1 MITINSIGGAGAA
14 AAYYAKDNYYTR
26 EEGLRESEWFGEGAK
41 RLGLVT
47 YDMRGEGATHGQS
60 DRDRDDRSSREH
72 GSGHGS
78 DQEAEQ
84 GELLTDPKVDQ
95 NLDEAATK
103 EAKLKDILQGR
114 FEGQRIGSAD
124 KDGEWKHDA
133 GKDIG
138 FSVHKSVTVMAL
150 VAGDVRVQKAMRS
163 AMYETMS
170 LAEKHLPMVRDR
182 SGGETK
188 YHKTG
193 NMTGFVAFHTT
204 NRNGSP
210 DMHIHFVMANATHD
224 GRDGKWKAMWM
235 RPFYENR
242 YALERVFNGALM
254 RNLDKLGYDIGI
266 DKRGF
271 AYIRDVPVDVSR
283 EFSDRRPELMAQVGQ
298 SNSWISRNVA
308 AVATRNRKVAAI
320 AKELIAGWT
329 GRAQA
334 RGFDYEAAVDAAK
347 ARAGSRRPETTP
359 SREIDKAIRRASQ
372 DLTET
377 SVTTDR
383 LRIIGEA
390 SNILDGRADT
400 DRIDARV
407 TAATRESNLVFHS
420 TSFGGSER
428 ITTSAILSV
437 EKEIAEFVQ
446 EGKDVVPLIARK
458 DTVRSRLEATTLNK
472 GQIEAAATILTS
484 PGRFVGL
491 QAAAGTGKT
500 YTIARALNI
509 LQEGKQSEAV
519 AVADTIRRALGPKN
533 RTAVFGI
540 APSHAAVRELHNSLG
555 GERMTVQRMVKMG
568 AKAMSDGKMPPEL
581 EAMRGSIVVLD
592 EASMM
597 GYKDTRVLAEMAN
610 ALELQKLVIIGDEKQ
625 LESPQAG
632 PAWTLIQ
639 DTGYLDIASMDIIM
653 RQKEGTEVK
662 VAVEALYDGDQKGFF
677 EALNGH
683 TTEADTYVADAAKG
697 YVSEVREKGAYT
709 DTLAIAFDNRTKRA
723 LNAEIRSTLQ
733 EQGMVASGETK
744 IPTLNPIRNEA
755 ALRRNAESYSRD
767 DHLAFHR
774 SIRGRLNIKAG
785 SLWKVID
792 TDGRANTITVRNTDK
807 RDRKARVIALD
818 QLPKDAAMSHLG
830 TGEMAISTGDRVKIR
845 MRSETYGI
853 NNSDTLTI
861 QGVKP
866 SSIRVRTDTG
876 RRFNLPRNSL
886 EAHTLELAYVQ
897 TASQS
902 QGQTVNSVHI
912 AANPHTR
919 AASEAAILVAASRA
933 REDAKIYTDSVARLK
948 SRVFENSGH
957 DVLAKQAEGLD
968 APVEL
973 AREEYDKAPDAID
986 LTTHEGEIA
995 KRNVETID
1003 HQKESDQ
1010 KREKMESLD
1019 GADDRLGLHN
1029 DREDSVVTEE
1039 PEKQKMSDI
1048 EANQSDG
1055 EAHPTSD
1062 KGERN
1067 YDRDF
1072 GR

>member
-26 EEGLRESEWFGEGAK
+26 EEGLRDSEWFGEGAK

-47 YDMRGEGATHGQS
+47 HDMRGEQSTHEQRAGAKDNRTIQEQG
-60 DRDRDDRSSREH
+60 
-72 GSGHGS
+72 GGHGLE
-78 DQEAEQ
+78 QEPEQ
-84 GELLTDPKVDQ
+84 GELLTDPKTDR
-95 NLDEAATK
+95 NLDQAAAK

-114 FEGQRIGSAD
+114 FEGQRIGSAA

-170 LAEKHLPMVRDR
+170 LAERHLPMVRDR

-188 YHKTG
+188 YHRTG

-210 DMHIHFVMANATHD
+210 DMHVHFVMANATHD
-224 GRDGKWKAMWM
+224 SRDGKWKSMWM

-254 RNLDKLGYDIGI
+254 RNLDRLGYDIGT

-298 SNSWISRNVA
+298 SNSWMSRNLA
-308 AVATRNRKVAAI
+308 ALSTRNRKVAAI

-334 RGFDYEAAVDAAK
+334 KGFDYEGAVERSK
-347 ARAGSRRPETTP
+347 ARAATRVQSGVLTNQ
-359 SREIDKAIRRASQ
+359 IDKAIRRASRE
-372 DLTET
+372 LTET

-390 SNILDGRADT
+390 SNILDGGADT
-400 DRIDARV
+400 SRIDARV
-407 TAATRESNLVFHS
+407 TAAASETNLVFHS

-428 ITTSAILSV
+428 ITTSAMLSV
-437 EKEIAEFVQ
+437 EREIAEFVQ
-446 EGKDVVPLIARK
+446 EGKDVAPLIARK

-509 LQEGKQSEAV
+509 LQEGRQSEAV
-519 AVADTIRRALGPKN
+519 AVADTIRRALGPN
-533 RTAVFGI
+533 DRTAVFGI
-540 APSHAAVRELHNSLG
+540 APSHAAVRELHNSIG

-568 AKAMSDGKMPPEL
+568 AKAMSDGKMPPAL

-597 GYKDTRVLAEMAN
+597 GYKDTRILAEMAN

-653 RQKEGTEVK
+653 RQKDGTELK
-662 VAVEALYDGDQKGFF
+662 VAVEALYEGDQKSFF
-677 EALNGH
+677 KALERH
-683 TTEADTYVADAAKG
+683 TTETDAYVTAAAKG
-697 YVSEVREKGAYT
+697 YASDVREKGTYT
-709 DTLAIAFDNRTKRA
+709 ETLAIAFDNRTKRA

-733 EQGMVASGETK
+733 EQGMLASGETRV
-744 IPTLNPIRNEA
+744 PTLNPIRNEA
-755 ALRRNAESYSRD
+755 ALRGNAESYSRN

-792 TDGRANTITVRNTDK
+792 TDGRANTITVRSTDK

-866 SSIRVRTDTG
+866 SSIRVKTDTG
-876 RRFNLPRNSL
+876 RLFNLPRNSL

-933 REDAKIYTDSVARLK
+933 REDANIYTDSVARLK
-948 SRVFENSGH
+948 SRIFENSGH

-968 APVEL
+968 APVDL
-973 AREEYDKAPDAID
+973 AREIYDKTPEAID
-986 LTTHEGEIA
+986 LKVHEGETA
-995 KRNVETID
+995 DRNVEAID
-1003 HQKESDQ
+1003 HQKEGEQ
-1010 KREKMESLD
+1010 KRGEMESPD
-1019 GADDRLGLHN
+1019 GADVRLEVDKAWN
-1029 DREDSVVTEE
+1029 DSVATGK
-1039 PEKQKMSDI
+1039 PENQKVAKS
-1048 EANQSDG
+1048 EARQNNGVS
-1055 EAHPTSD
+1055 HPTSD
-1062 KGERN
+1062 KGERD